1 LVELVILSGKGGTG
15 KTSLTAAFVDLI
27 SKHDSSLKLI
37 VIDADVDAANLDLVL
52 SAKRGT
58 KQKFWGGSFAAI
70 DTEICQGCG
79 TCTDV
84 CRFDAVDLID
94 GDYQIDPIR
103 CEGCAAC
110 YYQCPVGAISLHPQ
124 LAGEWY
130 RSEIKTGCFLHAC
143 LEPAQE
149 NSGKLVALLKEQA
162 RELETEEKFDM
173 ALIDGPPGTGCPVI
187 AALSG
192 SDAALI
198 VTEPSVSGIHDLHR
212 ALASTNHFGI
222 KSYICINKYDI
233 HPAGTA
239 QIHNLGRAENIKI
252 MGEIPFDLA
261 VPRAMMKGRPVTE
274 IFPDNPVSLAIESL
288 WMNLYRESSNWSQTS
303 QEIIGIQE

>member
-27 SKHDSSLKLI
+27 SKRDPLLKII
-37 VIDADVDAANLDLVL
+37 VVDADVDAANLDLVL
-52 SAKRGT
+52 SPIRST
-58 KQKFWGGSFAAI
+58 KQEFWGGSFAAI
-70 DTEICQGCG
+70 DLEICQGCG

-84 CRFDAVDLID
+84 CRFEAVDLVD

-110 YYQCPVGAISLHPQ
+110 FYQCPEGAISLQPQ

-130 RSEIKTGCFLHAC
+130 RSEISTGYFLHAC

-162 RELETEEKFDM
+162 RGLAAEGEYDL
-173 ALIDGPPGTGCPVI
+173 ALIDGPPGTGCSVI

-192 SDAALI
+192 SNAALI
-198 VTEPSVSGIHDLHR
+198 VTEPSVSGIHDLQR
-212 ALASTNHFGI
+212 ALASTKHFGI
-222 KSYICINKYDI
+222 KPYICINKYDI
-233 HPAGTA
+233 YPAGTA
-239 QIHNLGRAENIKI
+239 QIHNICRTDNVEVI
-252 MGEIPFDLA
+252 GEIPFDLA
-261 VPRAMMKGRPVTE
+261 VPRAMMKGQPVTKL
-274 IFPDNPVSLAIESL
+274 FPDSKVSKTIGLL
-288 WMNLYRESSNWSQTS
+288 WENLHSESSTWNNNS
-303 QEIIGIQE
+303 QELVGIQ